1 MLRSDMCDYS
11 DEYIV
16 VTERITVTGSDNA
29 NRRNKKL
36 TFKNDVPFRSCISKL
51 NNTFIDNSEDLD
63 IVMLIYNLLEYS
75 DNYSMASGILWN
87 SYWDEVN
94 DTANEKD
101 VANNKINDN
110 ETATSIS
117 FKYKTKIIGSTPAN
131 INRLYAELVV
141 SLKYLSSLWLTVKQN
156 LIFHVQ
162 EIL

>member
-1 MLRSDMCDYS
+1 MIYQVVNILSIRRFKTPVLRSDMCDYS

-63 IVMLIYNLLEYS
+63 IVILIYNLLEYS

-87 SYWDEVN
+87 FY
-94 DTANEKD
+94 
-101 VANNKINDN
+101 
-110 ETATSIS
+110 
-117 FKYKTKIIGSTPAN
+117 
-131 INRLYAELVV
+131 
-141 SLKYLSSLWLTVKQN
+141 
-156 LIFHVQ
+156 
-162 EIL
+162 

>member
-1 MLRSDMCDYS
+1 
-11 DEYIV
+11 
-16 VTERITVTGSDNA
+16 
-29 NRRNKKL
+29 
-36 TFKNDVPFRSCISKL
+36 
-51 NNTFIDNSEDLD
+51 
-63 IVMLIYNLLEYS
+63 MLIYNLLEYS

-110 ETATSIS
+110 KTATSIS
-117 FKYKTKIIGSTPAN
+117 FKYKTKIIGSTPTN
-131 INRLYAELVV
+131 INRLYAELFV

>member
-1 MLRSDMCDYS
+1 MCDYS

-63 IVMLIYNLLEYS
+63 IVILIYNLLEYS

-94 DTANEKD
+94 DTPNKKD

-110 ETATSIS
+110 KTATSIS
-117 FKYKTKIIGSTPAN
+117 FKYKTKIKGSTPTN
-131 INRLYAELVV
+131 INRLYAELFV
-141 SLKYLSSLWLTVKQN
+141 SLKYLNSLWLTVKQN

>member
-1 MLRSDMCDYS
+1 MCDYS

-87 SYWDEVN
+87 SYWDEVD

-110 ETATSIS
+110 KTATSIS

>member
-1 MLRSDMCDYS
+1 MCDYS

-110 ETATSIS
+110 KTATSIS

-131 INRLYAELVV
+131 INRLYAELFV

>member
-1 MLRSDMCDYS
+1 MCDYS

-141 SLKYLSSLWLTVKQN
+141 SLKCLSSLWLTVKQN